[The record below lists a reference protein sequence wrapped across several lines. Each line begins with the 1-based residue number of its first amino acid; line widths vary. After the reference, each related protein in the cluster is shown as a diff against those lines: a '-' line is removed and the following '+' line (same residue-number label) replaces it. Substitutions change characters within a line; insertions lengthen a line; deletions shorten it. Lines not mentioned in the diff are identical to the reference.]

1 MSSLLETK
9 SLTRA
14 FGGVVAVNSVDF
26 NVEKGLITGLIG
38 PNGAGKTTL
47 FNNITGLDVPS
58 SGKVYYEGKDITG
71 YPAHK
76 ICRLGIARTF
86 QNIRLFKDLSVIDN
100 VMIGLHFK
108 NGKGSRLGLAIK
120 SFIGLKGE
128 QTVMYKRAMK
138 WLDFF
143 GMSHLADEPAG
154 SLPYGYQRELEIAR
168 ALATEPKL
176 LFLDEP
182 AAGMNPQETES
193 LMETIR
199 RIRDLG
205 VTVVLIEHDM
215 KLVMNICDNITVLN
229 YGQKIA
235 QGSASDIQKD
245 PNVIEAYLG
254 KDDEDDDDDDFD
266 EDRE

>member
-1 MSSLLETK
+1 MILLETK
-9 SLTRA
+9 GLTRA
-14 FGGVVAVNSVDF
+14 YGGVVAVNRVDF
-26 NVEKGLITGLIG
+26 TVESGLITGLIG

-47 FNNITGLDVPS
+47 FNNMTGLDVPT
-58 SGKVYYEGKDITG
+58 SGKVFYQGKDITG

-86 QNIRLFKDLSVIDN
+86 QNIRLFKELSVVEN
-100 VMIGLHFK
+100 VMVGLHFK
-108 NGKGSRLGLAIK
+108 NGEGSRFALALK
-120 SFIGLKGE
+120 SFLRLEGE
-128 QTVMYKRAMK
+128 QEQMYRKAMK
-138 WLDFF
+138 WLEFF
-143 GMSHLADEPAG
+143 HMENMAEEKAG

-168 ALATEPKL
+168 ALATDPKI

-193 LMETIR
+193 LMQTIR

-205 VTVVLIEHDM
+205 ITVVLIEHDM

-245 PNVIEAYLG
+245 PKVIEAYLG
-254 KDDEDDDDDDFD
+254 TDDDPSDDDEDF
-266 EDRE
+266 